1 MTVPETAT
9 AAAPAPAHFTLT
21 EDEIRAKFPARPC
34 GYDLYR
40 QIGSPKLVVA
50 PMVDQSEL
58 AWRILSRRYNA
69 QLCYT
74 PMINAKLFTPANKGF
89 FKEQWQTNS
98 EDRPVIVQFCSNDP
112 DVLLKAANLV
122 ADDADAVDLNLG
134 CPQHIAKRG
143 HYGSYLMEDWDLIS
157 KLIRKLHENLKIPV
171 TAKIRV
177 FPDVAKT
184 VEYAKMV
191 EAAGAQMITVHGRLR
206 EQRGHKTGLAD
217 WAKIRAVKEAVN
229 VPVFANGNI
238 LYYEDIQR
246 CIDET
251 GVDGVMSAETNL
263 YNPALFS
270 GKALPTWQLA
280 TEYMEICRQVTT
292 RPQFIRGHLFK
303 LFRNSLPIHTDL
315 RQQLV
320 AAETLDGYEQATRD
334 IKARLIEEAATCDPP
349 FDPDHIESDE
359 LGYRKYPHWICQPAL
374 RFEHDKQRS
383 QTKRL
388 LNEVKTDKQKTPD
401 KNSNSSS
408 GAIDVSV
415 DSYDISKRH
424 KAAAA

>member
-1 MTVPETAT
+1 MTVPETAVT
-9 AAAPAPAHFTLT
+9 AAPVPAHFTMT
-21 EDEIRAKFPARPC
+21 EDEIRAKFPTRLR

-74 PMINAKLFTPANKGF
+74 PMINAKLFTRANKGF
-89 FKEQWQTNS
+89 FKDQWQTNA
-98 EDRPVIVQFCSNDP
+98 EDRPVIVQFCANDP
-112 DVLLKAANLV
+112 ELLLNAANLV
-122 ADDADAVDLNLG
+122 VDGADAVDLNLG
-134 CPQHIAKRG
+134 CPQNIAKRG

-157 KLIRKLHENLKIPV
+157 KLIRKLHENLEIPV

-177 FPDVAKT
+177 FPDIAKT

-217 WAKIRAVKEAVN
+217 WAKIRAVKEAVS

-238 LYYEDIQR
+238 LYFEDIQR
-246 CIDET
+246 CIEET

-270 GKALPTWQLA
+270 GKVLPTWQLA
-280 TEYMEICRQVTT
+280 TEYLEICRDVPT

-315 RQQLV
+315 RQKLV
-320 AAETLDGYEQATRD
+320 AAETLDDYEQVTKD
-334 IKARLIEEAATCDPP
+334 IKARLIEEATACDPP
-349 FDPDHIESDE
+349 FDPDHVESDE
-359 LGYRKYPHWICQPAL
+359 HGYR
-374 RFEHDKQRS
+374 
-383 QTKRL
+383 
-388 LNEVKTDKQKTPD
+388 N
-401 KNSNSSS
+401 
-408 GAIDVSV
+408 
-415 DSYDISKRH
+415 SKRH
-424 KAAAA
+424 KVEAV